1 MFAKIKCRCLIT
13 QGNRDNIPIHNWIF
27 GLILYVYSS
36 SNEKIIVAGSCF
48 YICVCRIAWHTMYYS
63 RISTLYIYGIDHL
76 RNPGPCHPRWR
87 FSTPNVTSLF
97 LEMTNKTQM
106 YFDISCRKFDRGRL
120 KTTPPYVEFFYV
132 RVLPLTARQLYMVIH
147 VQITT
152 MDSFTWTSRELF

>member
-1 MFAKIKCRCLIT
+1 MTKFDELIPRPKTMFAKIKCRCLIT

-27 GLILYVYSS
+27 GLILYLYSS
-36 SNEKIIVAGSCF
+36 SNEKIVVAGSCF

-76 RNPGPCHPRWR
+76 MNPGICHPRWR

-106 YFDISCRKFDRGRL
+106 YFGISCRKFDRARL
-120 KTTPPYVEFFYV
+120 KTLCWVF
-132 RVLPLTARQLYMVIH
+132 LCKGTAI
-147 VQITT
+147 
-152 MDSFTWTSRELF
+152 DSPTAVHGNTCADYYDG